1 MSRSTPSESLAQWEA
16 ELTKALDSNLESLRF
31 LLDAILDSRISL
43 MTAPPYSWK
52 HDDMNKW
59 RDMQFTFGTDESQLR
74 DPIQASASSFDKGI
88 ATPPQYRTYD
98 SILTACAKELKSIQ
112 QEQTVPWNDEIEA
125 GFRQLGRPPPRGAK
139 TTTTRGTPKTILQLE
154 TDVNTSLYNDLRLMQ
169 SNHFYQ
175 TEYRHFVVVE
185 SKNSTVFA
193 KEKLVDSVST
203 Q

>member
-1 MSRSTPSESLAQWEA
+1 MSSSTPSKSSTPLET

-59 RDMQFTFGTDESQLR
+59 RDMQFTFGTDESLLR
-74 DPIQASASSFDKGI
+74 DPSQASVSSLDKGM
-88 ATPPQYRTYD
+88 ASPPQYRTYD
-98 SILTACAKELKSIQ
+98 SILTACAKELEAIPKERPI
-112 QEQTVPWNDEIEA
+112 PWDDIIEA
-125 GFRQLGRPPPRGAK
+125 GFGQLDRPPPHGL
-139 TTTTRGTPKTILQLE
+139 TTTTTTKPRTVLQLE
-154 TDVNTSLYNDLRLMQ
+154 ADVNTFLYSDLRLIQ

-185 SKNSTVFA
+185 SKDSTVFG
-193 KEKLVDSVST
+193 KEKVVDSVST

>member
-1 MSRSTPSESLAQWEA
+1 MSNSTPSESSTQWES

-52 HDDMNKW
+52 HDEMNKW
-59 RDMQFTFGTDESQLR
+59 RDMQFTFGTDESQSR
-74 DPIQASASSFDKGI
+74 DPIQASASSFDKGT

-98 SILTACAKELKSIQ
+98 SILTACAMELEPMQ
-112 QEQTVPWNDEIEA
+112 QEQPVPWNDEIEA
-125 GFRQLGRPPPRGAK
+125 GFRQLGRPPPRGF
-139 TTTTRGTPKTILQLE
+139 TTTTPITFLQLE
-154 TDVNTSLYNDLRLMQ
+154 ADVNTSLYNDLRLMQ

-185 SKNSTVFA
+185 SKNSTVFV

-203 Q
+203 